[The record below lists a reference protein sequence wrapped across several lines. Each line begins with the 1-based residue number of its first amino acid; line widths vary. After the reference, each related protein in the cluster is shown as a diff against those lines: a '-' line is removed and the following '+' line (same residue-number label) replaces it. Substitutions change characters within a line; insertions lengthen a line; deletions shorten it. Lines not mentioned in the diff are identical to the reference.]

1 MKDDDEPFDPT
12 AEDGTF
18 LMSYDDFSSIYN
30 NMYVCV
36 DFPEQWNGIRYKG
49 SWDTDS
55 SGGIP
60 EPMKDEKARVRWAS
74 NPQYCIKNDHR

>member
-1 MKDDDEPFDPT
+1 
-12 AEDGTF
+12 
-18 LMSYDDFSSIYN
+18 
-30 NMYVCV
+30 MYVCV

-49 SWDTDS
+49 SWDIDS

-74 NPQYCIKNDHR
+74 NPQFCI